1 MLFILHGMLLP
12 FLNKYLKE
20 EEEEEEEEGRH
31 G

>member
-20 EEEEEEEEGRH
+20 EEEEEGRH